1 LIDIMSATT
10 TGTVLGAIGLVL
22 SVLASIAVLLIA
34 LRVVPGTC
42 PSELGSTAP
51 VGSGLGNGQRAADGS
66 TSGTNILWSNM
77 PSGTSIKL
85 GYNQPTAAA
94 SAVPYS
100 LVLDAQCA
108 AGYDT
113 CEINP
118 IAQATQIRPLRKT
131 SAAGTSYAVY
141 WSPSTYELSADY
153 TTNN

>member
-1 LIDIMSATT
+1 MTAVA

-22 SVLASIAVLLIA
+22 SVLASVAVLLIV
-34 LRVVPGTC
+34 LRVVPGAC
-42 PSELGSTAP
+42 PSAHGSD
-51 VGSGLGNGQRAADGS
+51 SGLGSVRRRAADGVDGS

-113 CEINP
+113 CEIQP
-118 IAQATQIRPLRKT
+118 IANATQIRPLRKK
-131 SAAGTSYAVY
+131 SAAGSDSYAVY
-141 WSPSTYELSADY
+141 WSPSTFELSADY
-153 TTNN
+153 T